1 MGKFL
6 IIFGFAIVLLGV
18 IVSVAPRLGLG
29 HLPGDI
35 LIKRKNFTLY
45 IPIASSILI
54 SVILT
59 LLLNLF
65 RRR

>member
-1 MGKFL
+1 MGRFL
-6 IIFGFAIVLLGV
+6 IIFGSAIVLLGV
-18 IVSVAPRLGLG
+18 IVSVASKLGLG

-35 LIKRKNFTLY
+35 LIKRKNFALY
-45 IPIASSILI
+45 IPLASSILI

>member
-1 MGKFL
+1 MGKIL
-6 IIFGFAIVLLGV
+6 IIAGVAIVLLGA
-18 IVSVAPRLGLG
+18 IMTVAQKLGLVC
-29 HLPGDI
+29 LPGD
-35 LIKRKNFTLY
+35 LLLRRKNFTLY

-59 LLLNLF
+59 LLFNLF

>member
-1 MGKFL
+1 MGRFL
-6 IIFGFAIVLLGV
+6 IIFGSAIVLLGV
-18 IVSVAPRLGLG
+18 IVSVASKLGLG
-29 HLPGDI
+29 RLPGDI
-35 LIKRKNFTLY
+35 LIKRKNFALY
-45 IPIASSILI
+45 IPLASSILI

>member
-35 LIKRKNFTLY
+35 LIKRKNFMLY

>member
-6 IIFGFAIVLLGV
+6 IIFGSAIVLLGV

>member
-6 IIFGFAIVLLGV
+6 IILGAAIVLLGV
-18 IVSVAPRLGLG
+18 IVSVGARLGLG

-35 LIKRKNFTLY
+35 LIKRKSFSLY
-45 IPIASSILI
+45 IPLASSILI
-54 SVILT
+54 SVVLT

>member
-6 IIFGFAIVLLGV
+6 IIFGAAIVLLGV
-18 IVSVAPRLGLG
+18 IVSVAARLGLG

-35 LIKRKNFTLY
+35 LIKRKSFALY
-45 IPIASSILI
+45 IPLASSILI
-54 SVILT
+54 SVVLT

>member
-1 MGKFL
+1 MGKSL
-6 IIFGFAIVLLGV
+6 IIFGAAIVLLGV
-18 IVSVAPRLGLG
+18 IVSVASRLGLG

-35 LIKRKNFTLY
+35 LIKRKSFSLY
-45 IPIASSILI
+45 IPVASSILI
-54 SVILT
+54 SVVLT

>member
-6 IIFGFAIVLLGV
+6 IILGAVIVLLGV
-18 IVSVAPRLGLG
+18 IVSVAARLGLG

-35 LIKRKNFTLY
+35 LIKRKSFALY

-54 SVILT
+54 SVVLT

>member
-6 IIFGFAIVLLGV
+6 VILGAAIVLLGV
-18 IVSVAPRLGLG
+18 IASVAARLGLG

-35 LIKRKNFTLY
+35 LIKRKSFALY
-45 IPIASSILI
+45 IPLASSILI
-54 SVILT
+54 SVVLT